1 VSEVLA
7 PLAQKLESKE
17 ALSFADFEGLIKAYK
32 DAMADG
38 RISIRE
44 GIRLAFAVMAIL
56 SEFTDKPTGETTFG
70 F

>member
-1 VSEVLA
+1 MAQELT
-7 PLAQKLESKE
+7 PLVQKLEQKE
-17 ALSFADFEGLIKAYK
+17 ALSFADFENLLKAYK

-44 GIRLAFAVMAIL
+44 GIRLAFAVMQIL

>member
-1 VSEVLA
+1 MAQELQ
-7 PLAQKLESKE
+7 PLVQKLEAKE
-17 ALSFADFEGLIKAYK
+17 ALSFADFDNLIKLYK

-44 GIRLAFAVMAIL
+44 GIKLAFAVMEIL
-56 SEFTDKPTGETTFG
+56 SEFTNKPTGETNFG